1 MKDVAQE
8 QYSHNEAERGAGR
21 SIESLPPAHP
31 KESKSAQMEEGL
43 EVDDE
48 MSKES
53 SSEADE
59 SDNDE

>member
-8 QYSHNEAERGAGR
+8 QYSHHEAERGAGR

-31 KESKSAQMEEGL
+31 KASKSAQMEEGL

-48 MSKES
+48 MSEE
-53 SSEADE
+53 SSEADQ